1 MEEIYLH
8 GISADQLFPYYNV
21 FPEGLWYGD
30 SGIGVSFHF
39 IMVNTR
45 GVPKP
50 VEEISFRRLDAIT
63 QIVK

>member
-8 GISADQLFPYYNV
+8 GISADQLFPYYDI
-21 FPEGLWYGD
+21 FPDGLWYGD

-45 GVPKP
+45 GVPEP
-50 VEEISFRRLDAIT
+50 VEEISFRRLDAII